1 MYKYCIWIIIFLAT
15 TVSVWYGYFEQKYN
29 CLISWSQISVSLEN
43 WTWYIPCLTYLSG
56 QYKQYHTIQLQIL
69 QLSGYNTLTWYRYW
83 VNQQLQNSLKLSAKN
98 SQTMLLALK
107 SYENT
112 LFQKTILYLR
122 RDFWSRIARYRDYQP
137 YRRQAMSNTLK
148 AWAISDYNKI
158 QELRNKEVI
167 LIALMTQM
175 IQAKDFEELVPLY
188 NVYLTYPQ

>member
-1 MYKYCIWIIIFLAT
+1 MVKYCIWIILFIAI
-15 TVSVWYGYFEQKYN
+15 TVSTWYGYFEQRYN
-29 CLISWSQISVSLEN
+29 CLISWSLISVTLEN
-43 WTWYIPCLTYLSG
+43 GTWYVPCLTYLSG
-56 QYKQYHTIQLQIL
+56 QYQQYRSIQLQIL
-69 QLSGYNTLTWYRYW
+69 QLSGYDTSTWYRYG

-107 SYENT
+107 NYEST

-122 RDFWSRIARYRDYQP
+122 RDFGSRIARYRDYQL
-137 YRRQAMSNTLK
+137 YRRQAMNNALK
-148 AWAISDYNKI
+148 AWATSDYNKI

-175 IQAKDFEELVPLY
+175 LQAKDFEELVPLY